1 MSDSNSKKIFLSHEG
16 SDKSMVI
23 DFKETLELL
32 GYDPWIDDDAMPAGA
47 QVDRAIAKGMI
58 DSCAVVFFITASF
71 QDKGYL
77 QAEIDL
83 AVQQKREKGDRFSII
98 TLVFSGAGGNEAEI
112 PDLLK
117 PYVWKSPSTRLEALR
132 EIVRA
137 LPVAPGTGG
146 WKSKEADFTAAPVK
160 QLPAVI
166 DMTEEAKT
174 ILCAAVEADG
184 VIRHR
189 AIGREHIK
197 VGGKNIIPNQ
207 EPRTLASWKAGLEEL
222 KNLRYIINR
231 RRDLGYDGEMYEV
244 TKAGYEA
251 ADTLAGKMSES

>member
-47 QVDRAIAKGMI
+47 QVDRAISQGMI

-83 AVQQKREKGDRFSII
+83 AVQQKREKEDRFSII
-98 TLVFSGAGGNEAEI
+98 TLVFSGAGGKVAGI

-117 PYVWKSPSTRLEALR
+117 PYVWKSPSTPLEALR

-137 LPVAPGTGG
+137 LPVAPGTGD
-146 WKSKEADFTAAPVK
+146 WKNTATIAK
-160 QLPAVI
+160 QSSAVI
-166 DMTEEAKT
+166 GMTEEAKI
-174 ILCAAVEADG
+174 ILCAAVESDG
-184 VIRHR
+184 EIMHTRVIGGEF
-189 AIGREHIK
+189 IE
-197 VGGKNIIPNQ
+197 VGGKNVIPDQ
-207 EPRTLASWKAGLEEL
+207 EPRMLANWKAGLEEL
-222 KNLRYIINR
+222 ESRRYVED
-231 RRDLGYDGEMYEV
+231 RDHKGEIYDV
-244 TKAGYEA
+244 TRAGYEA
-251 ADTLAGKMSES
+251 ADTLAGK

>member
-1 MSDSNSKKIFLSHEG
+1 MSDSNSKKVFLSHNA

-23 DFKETLELL
+23 DFKETLKLL

-137 LPVAPGTGG
+137 LPVAPGTGD
-146 WKSKEADFTAAPVK
+146 WKSKEADFIAAPVK

-166 DMTEEAKT
+166 GMTEEAKT

-184 VIRHR
+184 VIMH
-189 AIGREHIK
+189 IGAAGVEFIR
-197 VGGKNIIPNQ
+197 VGDKNIIPDQ
-207 EPRTLASWKAGLEEL
+207 EPRALANWKAGLDEL
-222 KNLRYIINR
+222 ESRRYIKDRGHKGKI
-231 RRDLGYDGEMYEV
+231 YDV
-244 TKAGYEA
+244 TRAGYEA
-251 ADTLAGKMSES
+251 ADTLAGK